1 MIVIYSNYSNTWII
15 QVGCHQDS
23 RQTPGAATGEVGHAG
38 QRAEGGARGPT
49 GMENP
54 RKNTGK
60 SWDLMDFGWWMIW
73 VHGDTWQ
80 SGMSKSLF
88 WSHE

>member
-38 QRAEGGARGPT
+38 QRAEGGAGGPT

-60 SWDLMDFGWWMIW
+60 SRKIMGFDGLWVMDDLSSW
-73 VHGDTWQ
+73 
-80 SGMSKSLF
+80 
-88 WSHE
+88 

>member
-15 QVGCHQDS
+15 QVCCHQDS

-38 QRAEGGARGPT
+38 QRAEGGGAGGPT

-54 RKNTGK
+54 RKTWENPGK
-60 SWDLMDFGWWMIW
+60 
-73 VHGDTWQ
+73 T
-80 SGMSKSLF
+80 
-88 WSHE
+88 

>member
-38 QRAEGGARGPT
+38 TRWEVLLGWKIH
-49 GMENP
+49 E
-54 RKNTGK
+54 KHGK
-60 SWDLMDFGWWMIW
+60 IQEK
-73 VHGDTWQ
+73 HRI
-80 SGMSKSLF
+80 
-88 WSHE
+88 